1 MASAD
6 GLDALSVSELRALLT
21 GANVNFKDCVEK
33 ARLHSAARCSA
44 AWPGARRSF
53 LTPRC
58 RLLACRRTSFAGRAP
73 RA

>member
-21 GANVNFKDCVEK
+21 SANVNFKDCIEK
-33 ARLHSAARCSA
+33 ARLQCAARGRL
-44 AWPGARRSF
+44 GARRSF
-53 LTPRC
+53 LTPRR
-58 RLLACRRTSFAGRAP
+58 RLLAGRRTLFAGRAP